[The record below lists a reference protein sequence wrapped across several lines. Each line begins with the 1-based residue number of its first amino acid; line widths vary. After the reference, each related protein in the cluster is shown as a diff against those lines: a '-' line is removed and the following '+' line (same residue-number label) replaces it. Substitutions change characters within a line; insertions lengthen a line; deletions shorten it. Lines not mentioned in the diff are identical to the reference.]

1 MPPGRLIY
9 SKRMWL
15 VQNCLEVHKKH
26 EQKHHFAIKSVRTYA
41 CGIGTMLHRS
51 APSRR
56 RLHTALCPPS
66 TYGNLHTLLICKLLV
81 QILHAHGRSDDHW
94 EAKIALYLRSI
105 WYELH
110 KAITAAAAEMA
121 QMAFFEYTRGTTTQN
136 ALYAAIIMHF
146 SAIRGKIMWLFCK
159 TRQSGFIS
167 RFFQDFQVSRVF
179 ACGGDKFNFNPY
191 RFLLLFYSFVQSK
204 KIACS

>member
-1 MPPGRLIY
+1 M
-9 SKRMWL
+9 SKNTISPFRACARTP
-15 VQNCLEVHKKH
+15 VESGQCCTAQHPVDAGCIQH
-26 EQKHHFAIKSVRTYA
+26 SVR
-41 CGIGTMLHRS
+41 R
-51 APSRR
+51 
-56 RLHTALCPPS
+56 S

-179 ACGGDKFNFNPY
+179 ACGGAKFNFNPY

-204 KIACS
+204 KIECS